1 MERFQD
7 IKNIIRTISATN
19 GLSLPEA
26 IFIIEKVME
35 NVFYGKYRV
44 VFDDSYDLYAKNDDE
59 KILISSLKDV
69 RNIRHKIFL
78 KVINLKNEYISNL
91 RDSISLKEIVL
102 EINKEAD
109 KLSTSKDWVKY
120 NYLISK
126 HIRGMIVSK
135 TDEFYI
141 VDIGVGKI
149 AYLPLSEGYYEIFK
163 RYPFFVKNVIRR
175 FDEGFISIFLSK
187 PQIKPKL
194 GRSGK
199 KLTEIFKDGK
209 TGKFV
214 NHKITVLVSDS
225 FVWVYESLK
234 KPVEHAETIYKKEFT
249 KENNSRETALSEA
262 EIFYRKNLTIK
273 GVQLKVSD
281 LFIPLLPTAF
291 DVAGSFYYPRFFNKY
306 CGI

>member
-7 IKNIIRTISATN
+7 IKNIIRTISSTN
-19 GLSLPEA
+19 GLSMPEA
-26 IFIIEKVME
+26 IFIVEKAME

-44 VFDDSYDLYAKNDDE
+44 VFDDSYDLYAENDDE

-102 EINKEAD
+102 EINKEAN

-149 AYLPLSEGYYEIFK
+149 AYLPLSEGYYETFK
-163 RYPFFVKNVIRR
+163 KYPFFVKSVVRH
-175 FDEGFISIFLSK
+175 FDKGFVRIFLSK
-187 PQIKPKL
+187 PKIKAKQE
-194 GRSGK
+194 RSGM

-209 TGKFV
+209 TGKV
-214 NHKITVLVSDS
+214 VSHKITVLVTDS
-225 FVWVYESLK
+225 FVWVYETNH
-234 KPVEHAETIYKKEFT
+234 KPIQHTETLYRKEFV
-249 KENNSRETALSEA
+249 KGDNLSRVIALSEA
-262 EIFYRKNLTIK
+262 E
-273 GVQLKVSD
+273 
-281 LFIPLLPTAF
+281 
-291 DVAGSFYYPRFFNKY
+291 SFFRQINKKS
-306 CGI
+306 

>member
-19 GLSLPEA
+19 GLSMPEA
-26 IFIIEKVME
+26 IFIIEKAME

-78 KVINLKNEYISNL
+78 KVINRKNEYISNL

-126 HIRGMIVSK
+126 HVRGMIISK

-163 RYPFFVKNVIRR
+163 RYPFFVKSVVRH
-175 FDEGFISIFLSK
+175 FDKGFVRIFLSK
-187 PQIKPKL
+187 PKIKAKQE
-194 GRSGK
+194 RSGK

-209 TGKFV
+209 TGKV
-214 NHKITVLVSDS
+214 VKNKRIARVTDS
-225 FVWVYESLK
+225 FVWVYEAID
-234 KPVEHAETIYKKEFT
+234 KPIQHAETLYKREFL
-249 KENNSRETALSEA
+249 KNDNSRQLALSEA
-262 EIFYRKNLTIK
+262 E
-273 GVQLKVSD
+273 
-281 LFIPLLPTAF
+281 
-291 DVAGSFYYPRFFNKY
+291 SFFRQINKRQ
-306 CGI
+306 INKKS